1 MTTLRFAL
9 QHRFLHNDSATY
21 REYLQRLADRADVRF
36 DGSRPWDMKIH
47 DERLWHRIVSDG
59 SLGLGEAYMDGWWDC
74 AALDDFFT
82 HVLRSGIEREVRS
95 LGSIQ
100 LMLKAQ
106 LQNLQT
112 PRRATDVA
120 HRHYDLSLDLYR
132 SMLDKQ
138 LIYSCGYWNTATDLD
153 MAQEAKLSLICRK
166 LALEPGMRILDI
178 GCGWGGAARYAA
190 ETYGVTVKGITISE
204 EQAHIARQTCAGLP
218 VDIEVQDYRS
228 LSGKYDRI
236 MSIGM
241 FEHVGYKN
249 YRTYFEKAREL
260 LKPDGL
266 FLLHTIGSN
275 TSRRITDAWIEKYI
289 FPNSMLPSAAQITQA
304 LENRFVIED
313 WHNFGPDY
321 DKTLMCWHANF
332 ERQWTSLSGS
342 FDERFRRMW
351 NYYLLSSAAT
361 FRVRS
366 SQLWQVLLSPRGIPG
381 GWKTVR

>member
-1 MTTLRFAL
+1 
-9 QHRFLHNDSATY
+9 
-21 REYLQRLADRADVRF
+21 
-36 DGSRPWDMKIH
+36 
-47 DERLWHRIVSDG
+47 
-59 SLGLGEAYMDGWWDC
+59 
-74 AALDDFFT
+74 
-82 HVLRSGIEREVRS
+82 
-95 LGSIQ
+95 
-100 LMLKAQ
+100 
-106 LQNLQT
+106 
-112 PRRATDVA
+112 
-120 HRHYDLSLDLYR
+120 
-132 SMLDKQ
+132 
-138 LIYSCGYWNTATDLD
+138 
-153 MAQEAKLSLICRK
+153 
-166 LALEPGMRILDI
+166 
-178 GCGWGGAARYAA
+178 
-190 ETYGVTVKGITISE
+190 
-204 EQAHIARQTCAGLP
+204 
-218 VDIEVQDYRS
+218 
-228 LSGKYDRI
+228 

-342 FDERFRRMW
+342 FYERFRRMW

>member
-100 LMLKAQ
+100 LMLKAK